1 MAIIPM
7 TSGFTL
13 CPKGVHIFR
22 IYKVEYNEEFGKLV
36 IHLVNA
42 QGITV
47 QERYSLMGADGNIN
61 EKACAAFSF
70 FAKTALND
78 FTLEAVDPA
87 TLVDHY
93 IGAEVTH
100 TELPSRNDP
109 NKTVTF
115 ANLGD
120 KYVAN
125 GFDTTPV
132 AKALTLGK
140 ETNVAPAPTP
150 APATQAP
157 TAQPTGLD
165 LNALLNG

>member
-1 MAIIPM
+1 MAMIPM

-13 CPKGVHIFR
+13 CPKGVQVFR
-22 IYKVEYNEEFGKLV
+22 IYKVDYNEEFGKLV

-42 QGITV
+42 QGITQ

-78 FTLEAVDPA
+78 FSLEAVDPA

-93 IGAEVTH
+93 IKADVVH
-100 TELPSRNDP
+100 TEMPSNKDP

-120 KYVAN
+120 KWAAD

-132 AKALTLGK
+132 PKALTLGK
-140 ETNVAPAPTP
+140 DVNVPTTPVAQPAPTP
-150 APATQAP
+150 APAT
-157 TAQPTGLD
+157 GLD
-165 LNALLNG
+165 LNAILNG

>member
-13 CPKGVHIFR
+13 CPKGVQVFR
-22 IYKVEYNEEFGKLV
+22 IYKVDYNEDFGKLT

-42 QGITV
+42 QGITHK
-47 QERYSLMGADGNIN
+47 ENYSLMGADGNIN

-78 FTLEAVDPA
+78 FSLEACDPV
-87 TLVDHY
+87 TLIDRY
-93 IGAEVTH
+93 IKADVIH
-100 TELPSRNDP
+100 TETPNRNDP
-109 NKTVTF
+109 TKMMTF

-120 KYVAN
+120 KWVAD
-125 GFDTTPV
+125 GFETTPV
-132 AKALTLGK
+132 PKALTLGK
-140 ETNVAPAPTP
+140 ENNAPVAPVAQPTPAPTP
-150 APATQAP
+150 A
-157 TAQPTGLD
+157 TGLD

>member
-13 CPKGVHIFR
+13 CPEGVHVFR
-22 IYKVEYNEEFGKLV
+22 IYKVDYDEDFGKLV

-47 QERYSLMGADGNIN
+47 QERFSLMGKDGTAN
-61 EKACAAFSF
+61 EKACNAFSF

-78 FTLEAVDPA
+78 FALESVDPA

-93 IGAEVTH
+93 IKAEVVH
-100 TELPSRNDP
+100 TKQPSNKDP

-115 ANLGD
+115 VNLGD
-120 KYVAN
+120 KWSSE
-125 GFDTTPV
+125 GFETTPTP
-132 AKALTLGK
+132 KALTLGK
-140 ETNVAPAPTP
+140 EASAPTVAPTP
-150 APATQAP
+150 APTTQ
-157 TAQPTGLD
+157 GLD
-165 LNALLNG
+165 INALLNN

>member
-1 MAIIPM
+1 MAMIPM

-13 CPKGVHIFR
+13 CPKGVQVFR
-22 IYKVEYNEEFGKLV
+22 IYKVDYNEEFGKLV

-42 QGITV
+42 QGITQ

-78 FTLEAVDPA
+78 FSLEAVDPA

-93 IGAEVTH
+93 IKADVVH
-100 TELPSRNDP
+100 TEMPSNKDP

-120 KYVAN
+120 KWAAD

-132 AKALTLGK
+132 PKALILGK
-140 ETNVAPAPTP
+140 PEGTAAPVAQPTHAPT
-150 APATQAP
+150 
-157 TAQPTGLD
+157 TGLD
-165 LNALLNG
+165 LNAILNG

>member
-7 TSGFTL
+7 TSGFSI
-13 CPKGVHIFR
+13 CPKGEHVFR

-42 QGITV
+42 QGCTV
-47 QERYSLMGADGNIN
+47 QERYSLMNQDGSIN
-61 EKACAAFSF
+61 ERACNAFSF

-78 FTLEAVDPA
+78 FSLEAVDPA

-93 IGAEVTH
+93 VKAEATH
-100 TELPSRNDP
+100 TELPSNKDP

-115 ANLGD
+115 VNLGN
-120 KYVAN
+120 KSVAN
-125 GFDTTPV
+125 GFETTPS

-140 ETNVAPAPTP
+140 ETNVPTEPAPVAQATP
-150 APATQAP
+150 TP
-157 TAQPTGLD
+157 TTGLD